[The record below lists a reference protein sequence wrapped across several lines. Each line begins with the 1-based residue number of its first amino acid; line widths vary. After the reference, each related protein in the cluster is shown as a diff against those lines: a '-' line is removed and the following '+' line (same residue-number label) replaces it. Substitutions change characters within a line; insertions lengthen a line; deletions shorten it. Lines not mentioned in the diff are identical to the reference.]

1 MMRTSRR
8 CRALLL
14 GLALLAGPG
23 LGRGAEPAKPALTDP
38 AEMALWTS
46 ISTKVQ
52 QSVAGWSA
60 GGLRSSG
67 QLVDQRWCRPPV
79 GPEACAAGSMPRDP
93 AADAGVARLGWLSTG
108 RPGGD
113 FGVNYAVVDLPPQGL
128 GLRLSLT
135 VGGRGLVGD
144 QLSLRWQRVP
154 AQNDAP
160 DALRLGSSLQWTVGE
175 QQVEVAMPGVGGPAA
190 ALTALAESPEALQR
204 RGGAHLA
211 ALEAAVETA
220 LQGDT
225 LRFCELG
232 PYEGD
237 GLPPVCTP
245 RPLTEAERAAERA
258 RLAETV
264 GRWRATL
271 QAEGPA
277 LHAALVRWS
286 P

>member
-1 MMRTSRR
+1 MMRSSSRWQ
-8 CRALLL
+8 ALLL
-14 GLALLAGPG
+14 TLALFAGPG
-23 LGRGAEPAKPALTDP
+23 LGRGAEPAKPALTDA
-38 AEMALWTS
+38 AEIALWTS
-46 ISTKVQ
+46 ISAKVR
-52 QSVAGWSA
+52 QSAAGWSE
-60 GGLRSSG
+60 GGLQSNG
-67 QLVDQRWCRPPV
+67 QLIDQRWCRPPV
-79 GPEACAAGSMPRDP
+79 GPEACAAGAMPRDP
-93 AADAGVARLGWLSTG
+93 SADAGLARLGWMSTG

-113 FGVNYAVVDLPPQGL
+113 FGVNYAVVDLPTQGL

-160 DALRLGSSLQWTVGE
+160 DALRLGSSLAWAVGE
-175 QQVEVAMPGVGGPAA
+175 QQIDVAMPGVGGPAA
-190 ALTALAESPEALQR
+190 ALAALAESPEALQR

-211 ALEAAVETA
+211 ALEAAVLAA

-245 RPLTEAERAAERA
+245 RPLTEAERGAERA
-258 RLAETV
+258 RLAETL

-271 QAEGPA
+271 QGEAPN